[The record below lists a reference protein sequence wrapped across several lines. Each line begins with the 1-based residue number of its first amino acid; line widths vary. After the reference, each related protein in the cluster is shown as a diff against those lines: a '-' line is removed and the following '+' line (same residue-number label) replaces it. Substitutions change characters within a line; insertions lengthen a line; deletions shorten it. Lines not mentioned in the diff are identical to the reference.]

1 MVLFVWLDCV
11 VATKVVGR
19 KFLRDMGKGSPVLVE
34 MGLYEC
40 FLCVW
45 AILAVLSLVVI
56 FMARTKNTGK
66 GKATSSSVERALK
79 KRKVD
84 TSQVVKKKA
93 RESARISH
101 QKMRKKGKMR
111 RLSKC
116 KMNLLK
122 LREQSGPS
130 QLQRE
135 AFTVKEA

>member
-40 FLCVW
+40 FLYVW

-84 TSQVVKKKA
+84 TSQVVKKKKQGKA
-93 RESARISH
+93 QESVI
-101 QKMRKKGKMR
+101 RK
-111 RLSKC
+111 
-116 KMNLLK
+116 
-122 LREQSGPS
+122 
-130 QLQRE
+130 
-135 AFTVKEA
+135 